1 MGAFKL
7 FLMYNLLLETRSYL
21 MDFDLHSYTSILAY
35 EVRQKVYNSSHLSL
49 PQTHRI
55 IQNPQPYSVG

>member
-1 MGAFKL
+1 
-7 FLMYNLLLETRSYL
+7 